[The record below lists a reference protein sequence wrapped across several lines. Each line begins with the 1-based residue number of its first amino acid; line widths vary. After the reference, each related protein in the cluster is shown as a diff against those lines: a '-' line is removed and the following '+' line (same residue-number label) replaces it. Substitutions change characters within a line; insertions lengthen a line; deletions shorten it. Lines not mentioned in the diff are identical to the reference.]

1 MQQKIKETKSFSF
14 EIKAMSE
21 EDNNFVFEGY
31 ASTFGNVDLGEDVIV
46 AGAFLKSLIKA
57 PNVPILWQHQMS
69 EPIGYSYRL
78 QEDNKGLFV
87 SARLPKEDSLVS
99 GRVMPQMKIG
109 SITEMSIGFFVE
121 DCEYKDDIRI
131 IKEIEL
137 FEISLVTKAM
147 NPKALITGFKSL
159 ESLSDVEKSLKE
171 RGFSN
176 TEAKTLISKIKEF
189 SNQRD
194 AEEIKS
200 LRDAEQKAKLLAEI
214 SDLTNFIKS
223 KKQ

>member
-14 EIKAMSE
+14 EVKAVAE
-21 EDNNFVFEGY
+21 EGNYFTFEGY
-31 ASTFGNVDLGEDVIV
+31 ASTFGNVDLGEDVIMSGSF
-46 AGAFLKSLIKA
+46 ANSLIKT
-57 PNVPILWQHQMS
+57 PNVPILWQHQMA
-69 EPIGYSYRL
+69 EPIGYSFQLR
-78 QEDNKGLFV
+78 EDAKGLFV
-87 SARLPKEDSLVS
+87 SARLPKDDTLVA

-121 DCEYKDDIRI
+121 NCEYQDEIRV

-147 NPKALITGFKSL
+147 NPKALISSFKSL

-200 LRDAEQKAKLLAEI
+200 LRDAEQKAQLLAEI
-214 SDLTNFIKS
+214 SKLRNFIKS
-223 KKQ
+223 KKS